1 MAIRMTRDAWLVGAG
16 QHPGMERAIAISENT
31 VGSRGLYS
39 SIVTTA
45 PGEQTRV
52 HHHGDCET
60 SIYILGGEA
69 HYTFGPTG
77 VEEHFDASAGDFI
90 YIPAGEIHVEANGSA
105 TEPLVVL
112 LSRNCPDSMNVYPFD
127 DEPG

>member
-1 MAIRMTRDAWLVGAG
+1 MAIRVPREDWLVGVG
-16 QHPGMERAIAISENT
+16 QHPGMERAIAVSVAT

-45 PGEQTRV
+45 PGDETRI
-52 HHHGDCET
+52 HHHGPCET
-60 SIYILGGEA
+60 SIYILSGAA

-77 VEEHFDASAGDFI
+77 VEDAFDAAAGDFV
-90 YIPAGEIHVEANGSA
+90 YIPAEEIHVESNPSA

-112 LSRNCPDSMNVYPFD
+112 LSRNCPDSLNVYPFD
-127 DEPG
+127 DPG